1 MLKKAYSI
9 QMSYTVTD
17 QEKMIAEKA
26 LLRFKHAKKTLE
38 AASDYLNIM
47 NTPFKDNTE
56 MAPEEVYKA
65 RAALRRFRDT
75 CVENFNKFKE
85 VSYKC
90 VDIMENF
97 SSDTQT
103 VKLMKS
109 FINSIDD
116 LESKVNKF
124 IDLFDDLKDKEF
136 GKNIVSS
143 INEIKKQCDDVNS
156 IINERIKSHIEK
168 NILSSNWTNDVGNR
182 LKTQI
187 DKKKPM
193 IIRLLEEDQ
202 KNSNQTFDDIL
213 SERD

>member
-1 MLKKAYSI
+1 MLKKAYSV

-47 NTPFKDNTE
+47 NTPFKDNTD
-56 MAPEEVYKA
+56 MPPDEVYKA

-85 VSYKC
+85 VAYKC
-90 VDIMENF
+90 VGIMENF

-116 LESKVNKF
+116 LEADVNKF
-124 IDLFDDLKDKEF
+124 IDLFDELKDKDF
-136 GKNIVSS
+136 SKNIVES
-143 INEIKKQCDDVNS
+143 IEKIKKQCEEVNS
-156 IINERIKSHIEK
+156 IINERVKSHIQK

-182 LKTQI
+182 LKTHI
-187 DKKKPM
+187 DKRKPM
-193 IIRLLEEDQ
+193 IIRLLEENEKAQ
-202 KNSNQTFDDIL
+202 IKYLMIY
-213 SERD
+213 